1 MSNVCHVTTRGLVA
15 TAERFR
21 QKALEELG
29 ELMKG
34 DAMTYL
40 NDTGPAEPAERLLS
54 VVAKAISYHWII

>member
-1 MSNVCHVTTRGLVA
+1 L
-15 TAERFR
+15 RFR

-40 NDTGPAEPAERLLS
+40 NDTG
-54 VVAKAISYHWII
+54 IGTG